1 MRRTLTALAATAA
14 LTIVP
19 AAPAFAHVEETQG
32 DITIAVGFATEPAY
46 AGQPNAVQLLVSR
59 NEQPVTDLAPGDL
72 TAEIVFGG
80 QTTTVAANPEFE
92 VGEWGTPGDYRA
104 PFIPTQPGTYTFHVT
119 GSVDGT
125 DVDFSTTSGPKTFSD
140 VVDPAEAMFPPVEAP
155 SSADL
160 AAKISAEAART
171 TGRGLGAERRRH
183 RPELAIAAAIVAIVA
198 IGLAIAS
205 RTGGTGPR
213 GDVAACAR
221 GRD

>member
-19 AAPAFAHVEETQG
+19 AAPALAHVEETQG
-32 DITIAVGFATEPAY
+32 DLTIAVGFATEPAY

-80 QTTTVAANPEFE
+80 QTTTVAADPEFE

-104 PFIPTQPGTYTFHVT
+104 AFIPTQPGTYTFHVT
-119 GSVDGT
+119 GSADGT

-171 TGRGLGAERRRH
+171 DEAVASAQNAADTARNV
-183 RPELAIAAAIVAIVA
+183 AIAAAIVAIVA

-205 RTGGTGPR
+205 RVGR
-213 GDVAACAR
+213 RDRAA
-221 GRD
+221 G

>member
-19 AAPAFAHVEETQG
+19 AGPALAHVEHTQG
-32 DITIAVGFATEPAY
+32 DLTIAVGFATEPAY

-59 NEQPVTDLAPGDL
+59 SEQPVTDLAPGAL
-72 TAEIVFGG
+72 TVEILFGG
-80 QTTTVAANPEFE
+80 QTTTVAADPDFE

-140 VVDPAEAMFPPVEAP
+140 VVDPTEAMFPPVEAP
-155 SSADL
+155 SNADL
-160 AAKISAEAART
+160 AAKISAEAARVDEAVSSAQNAADAA
-171 TGRGLGAERRRH
+171 RNV
-183 RPELAIAAAIVAIVA
+183 AIAAAVVAIVA

-205 RTGGTGPR
+205 RRRDRATG
-213 GDVAACAR
+213 
-221 GRD
+221 

>member
-19 AAPAFAHVEETQG
+19 AAPALAHVEHTQG
-32 DITIAVGFATEPAY
+32 DLTIAVGFATEPAY

-59 NEQPVTDLAPGDL
+59 SEQPATDLAPGAL
-72 TAEIVFGG
+72 TVEILFGG
-80 QTTTVAANPEFE
+80 QTTTVAADPDFE

-155 SSADL
+155 SNADL
-160 AAKISAEAART
+160 AAKISAEAAR
-171 TGRGLGAERRRH
+171 AEEAVSSAQNAADTARNV
-183 RPELAIAAAIVAIVA
+183 AIAAAVVAIVA

-205 RTGGTGPR
+205 RRRDRATG
-213 GDVAACAR
+213 
-221 GRD
+221 